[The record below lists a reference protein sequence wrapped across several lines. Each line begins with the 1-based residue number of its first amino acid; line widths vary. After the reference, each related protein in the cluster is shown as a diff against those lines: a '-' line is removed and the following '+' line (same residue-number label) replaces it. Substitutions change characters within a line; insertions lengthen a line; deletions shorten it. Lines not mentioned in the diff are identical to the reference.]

1 MTYIIRDASPSDTG
15 LLAGLIRGSFQDVAM
30 RFELTV
36 ENSPRHP
43 SNCTDEWI
51 VSEMEKGVHY
61 YVLQAADGLP
71 CGCAALEHASRKK
84 CYLER
89 LGVLPAY
96 RGRGYGT
103 ALVEHVL
110 RACMQT
116 GADLLQI
123 GIISADTTL
132 RSWYESLGFNETHTA
147 TFAHLPFEVSF
158 MVKVVKGKR
167 TAQRG

>member
-15 LLAGLIRGSFQDVAM
+15 LLGGLIRGSFQDVAR
-30 RFELTV
+30 RFGLTE

-61 YVLQAADGLP
+61 YVLQADNGLP

-110 RACMQT
+110 KACRQT

-132 RSWYESLGFNETHTA
+132 QSWYESLGFNETHTA

-158 MVKVVKGKR
+158 MVKVVKEKR